1 LLYGLITW
9 VTAGNQ
15 RLAIG
20 ATACL
25 FMLGLWWLWPLDMA
39 KGRARATSAG
49 ADR

>member
-1 LLYGLITW
+1 LITW
-9 VTAGNQ
+9 FTAGHQ

-20 ATACL
+20 ATACF

-39 KGRARATSAG
+39 KGRARVTDPG